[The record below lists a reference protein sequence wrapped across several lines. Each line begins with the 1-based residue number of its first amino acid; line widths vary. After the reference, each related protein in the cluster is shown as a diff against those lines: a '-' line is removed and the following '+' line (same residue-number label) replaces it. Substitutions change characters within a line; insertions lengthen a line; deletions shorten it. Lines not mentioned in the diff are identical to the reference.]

1 MNSANLSSNDD
12 NSLQL
17 WHYRLGYLGVKN
29 IRLLSD
35 RMVTGISVKE
45 DSNIRICDHCLY
57 RGQHRIPSN
66 YQASRAMKIL
76 KLIHTDICGPMKT
89 TSIGNTK
96 YFMLFIDDYSRMTAV
111 YFLENRSNAF
121 NKFQEYKAYVE
132 NFHNSKIK
140 RL

>member
-17 WHYRLGYLGVKN
+17 WHYRLGHLRVKN

-35 RMVTGISVKE
+35 GMVTGISIKE

-57 RGQHRIPSN
+57 GGQYQIPSN
-66 YQASRAMKIL
+66 YQASRAIKVL
-76 KLIHTDICGPMKT
+76 ELIYTDICGPMKT

-96 YFMLFIDDYSRMTAV
+96 YFILFIDDYSRMTAV
-111 YFLENRSNAF
+111 YFLKNQSNAF
-121 NKFQEYKAYVE
+121 NKFQEYKAYIKK
-132 NFHNSKIK
+132 FHNLKIK
-140 RL
+140 